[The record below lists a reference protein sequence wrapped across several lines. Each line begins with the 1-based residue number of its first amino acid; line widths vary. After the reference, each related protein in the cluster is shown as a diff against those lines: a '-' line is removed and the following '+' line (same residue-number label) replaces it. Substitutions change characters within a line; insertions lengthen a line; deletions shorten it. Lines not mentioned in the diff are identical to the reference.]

1 METRPISSIKIGKR
15 FRRNLGNLE
24 SLAKSIAD
32 IGLLHPIVI
41 TSDSELIAGRR
52 RIEACKQLKWDKVP
66 VTVVNLDDKVRGEYD
81 ENVQRTNYTAIEA
94 VAIWDAMK
102 KPKGGRGKTRSDSEQ
117 VLIRAAKVT
126 GKSTDT
132 LSKAKQVIEAAE
144 EDPEKFT
151 LIAEEMDDTG
161 NVNAAYKEM
170 KLIKAKEEVK
180 RQQSVEP
187 DPNAPI
193 VDLAKCREWI
203 EKQPRCDLL
212 LTDPPYITDTKEPI
226 EKFVLWILPALE
238 KVKPTGRAYVFIG
251 SYPREILAYLK
262 TFYEYRSLFDINVDL
277 ISLLAWT
284 YRNTLGPKPKDNYI
298 QNYQTILYFKGK
310 EAPPLNCPLTN
321 EQWSV
326 QDINAPDGRSG
337 KRYHT
342 WQKPDEL
349 AERLIRH
356 STREGDLVLDPFV
369 GTGTFVLMAA
379 KFGRVARGCD
389 IDHEM
394 LLIAKERGCQ
404 YEG

>member
-1 METRPISSIKIGKR
+1 MGAKIDYNLLKLLPFELRVEIEENRVRDDLKQSEIAECERQLIKELEKHTKPGKR
-15 FRRNLGNLE
+15 TDLTSVSRE
-24 SLAKSIAD
+24 TEVE
-32 IGLLHPIVI
+32 IG
-41 TSDSELIAGRR
+41 
-52 RIEACKQLKWDKVP
+52 
-66 VTVVNLDDKVRGEYD
+66 
-81 ENVQRTNYTAIEA
+81 
-94 VAIWDAMK
+94 
-102 KPKGGRGKTRSDSEQ
+102 RSTEQ
-117 VLIRAAKVT
+117 V
-126 GKSTDT
+126 GKIFGESKDT
-132 LSKAKQVIEAAE
+132 VHRRLAIVEAAE
-144 EDPEKFT
+144 EDPEKFKP
-151 LIAEEMDDTG
+151 IAEEMDETG
-161 NVNAAYKEM
+161 NVNAAYKQM

-212 LTDPPYITDTKEPI
+212 LTDPPYITDIKEPI

-356 STREGDLVLDPFV
+356 STREGNLVLDPFV